1 MKKEKIEYFKNK
13 LEQEKK
19 RIKAELSTFTI
30 QNPETS
36 EDYITRKP
44 IMGEE
49 LEETIGE
56 IEEDEVEEYANKL
69 PVEYALEKELLNIN
83 NALKRIQN
91 GTYGICEI
99 CKKEI
104 QEERLEANPSTTIC
118 SKCVNN

>member
-69 PVEYALEKELLNIN
+69 PVESALEKELLNIN